1 MNNQQ
6 AIFKLSSLARNL
18 STHLTCDE
26 IEAIT
31 MGMEA
36 LEMRT
41 PKEPPKE
48 TYLGNEC
55 PNCGGR
61 ISIHNDYCPHCGQA
75 IDWDIATVYECPKC
89 HSRREIQ
96 YNFCSDCGAKMEVI
110 K

>member
-1 MNNQQ
+1 MDNQQ
-6 AIFKLSSLARNL
+6 AISKLNCLMKDLSASL
-18 STHLTCDE
+18 SCDE
-26 IEAIT
+26 FEAII
-31 MGMEA
+31 MGIDA

-55 PNCGGR
+55 PNCGDR
-61 ISIHNDYCPHCGQA
+61 ISIHNDYCPYCGQA

-89 HSRREIQ
+89 HHKREVK
-96 YNFCSDCGAKMEVI
+96 YNFCPDCGTKMEVT